1 MEGRCCIHISLEILK
16 DPLPEVFIAS
26 KKLSDGCWTIWQD
39 CWEDDHLATTSF
51 YAKRTQKRLYFCL
64 QNVGSSCS
72 SKQRFKAFDAVEQR
86 GRFTRILTQA
96 IDYTD
101 RLYEL
106 ETAEFAYVS
115 RQRFVIRAR

>member
-1 MEGRCCIHISLEILK
+1 MAAGLFGKIAEKTTILQR
-16 DPLPEVFIAS
+16 LVS
-26 KKLSDGCWTIWQD
+26 
-39 CWEDDHLATTSF
+39 
-51 YAKRTQKRLYFCL
+51 TQKEHRNDSIFACKMLVHL
-64 QNVGSSCS
+64 VHLNRGS
-72 SKQRFKAFDAVEQR
+72 KAFDAVEQR